1 MQKTFLIA
9 ILRSKIVLKK
19 FFLTVALCLILC
31 VCSLGLVGCGE
42 GNYSKEDLAALFTSM
57 QENTS
62 TSQFFDKGEFVVNF
76 DSSKISLSETDK
88 SYIFIQAYDYY
99 LNSASGLFTSVAKRV
114 GLTRATK
121 KFTQEQLNM
130 VYKRLRIV
138 ENSLKQLAADKYVFE
153 VSEGN
158 LHYKNVI
165 ASYNALIKN
174 LYSLN
179 ECFADYYFVK
189 NVGYSD
195 FATEDLADGS
205 VRDMLRYQLLSI
217 SKVSFNY
224 ELLNFMF
231 SNPLGETKT
240 WYEST
245 TTLKNYIS
253 LAKLTLQEL
262 DSAENLADHVV
273 ANAGRV
279 KTLFANMQDQ
289 EFEYEQEYKN
299 FIQGVYLF
307 NVKSYFASTN
317 KPAYISSASY
327 MQQSYFQ
334 IIQNFLNGRYVAY
347 TTALQNVLS
356 YM

>member
-1 MQKTFLIA
+1 M
-9 ILRSKIVLKK
+9 KK

-42 GNYSKEDLAALFTSM
+42 GNYSKEDISALFNSM
-57 QENTS
+57 QENST
-62 TSQFFDKGEFVVNF
+62 TSQFFNEGEFVVNF
-76 DSSKISLSETDK
+76 DDDKINLVESDK
-88 SYIFIQAYDYY
+88 SYIFVQVYDYY
-99 LNSASGLFTSVAKRV
+99 LASASGLFTSVAERV
-114 GLTRATK
+114 GITRATK
-121 KFTQEQLNM
+121 KFSQQQLNM
-130 VYKRLRIV
+130 VYKRLKIV
-138 ENSLKQLAADKYVFE
+138 ENSLKQLAIDKYVFE

-165 ASYNALIKN
+165 ASYNLLIKN
-174 LYSLN
+174 LYLLN

-231 SNPLGETKT
+231 TNPLGETTT
-240 WYEST
+240 WYNST
-245 TTLKNYIS
+245 TTLKSYIA
-253 LAKLTLQEL
+253 LAKTTLQEL
-262 DSAENLADHVV
+262 SSAENLADHV
-273 ANAGRV
+273 ALNASKV
-279 KTLFANMQDQ
+279 KTLFANMQGQ

-299 FIQGVYLF
+299 FIQGVNLF

-317 KPAYISSASY
+317 KPAYIASVSY

-334 IIQNFLNGRYVAY
+334 VIQNFLSGRYVAY